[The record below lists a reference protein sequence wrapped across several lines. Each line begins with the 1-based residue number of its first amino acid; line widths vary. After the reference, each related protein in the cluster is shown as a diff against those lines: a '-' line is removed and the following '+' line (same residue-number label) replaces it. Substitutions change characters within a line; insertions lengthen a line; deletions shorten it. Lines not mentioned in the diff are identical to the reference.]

1 MPEHLKQG
9 SRSTPTH
16 DKDALSIYRW
26 ENPNPHRDKQIHAL
40 EFLIFDKGE
49 DLLAF
54 MESLTASA

>member
-16 DKDALSIYRW
+16 DKDALSLYWR
-26 ENPNPHRDKQIHAL
+26 ENPNPHRGKQIHTL
-40 EFLIFDKGE
+40 KFLIFDKGE
-49 DLLAF
+49 DFLAL